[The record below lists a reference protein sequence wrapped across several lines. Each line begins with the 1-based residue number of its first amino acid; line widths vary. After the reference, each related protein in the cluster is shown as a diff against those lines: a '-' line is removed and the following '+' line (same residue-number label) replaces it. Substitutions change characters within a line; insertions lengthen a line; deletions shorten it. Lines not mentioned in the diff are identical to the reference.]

1 MVEKKYKNFLNV
13 ILIIVVIAIIAVVSY
28 VVYEYVYLRN
38 IIDANA
44 SDILDAFDKYM
55 NEKDKIQL
63 SEGEEVNEID
73 IENESDNQQATNSGT
88 TPKGVGSYSNSAT
101 GYALTYK
108 GYGVL
113 GKIELP
119 KVGLK
124 YPVLETMTNANA
136 IDVSVAVQY
145 GVRIKQGWKYSY
157 NWS

>member
-1 MVEKKYKNFLNV
+1 MTETKYKKFLNI
-13 ILIIVVIAIIAVVSY
+13 ILVIVVIAIVGVIGY
-28 VVYEYVYLRN
+28 VVYEYIYLRN

-55 NEKDKIQL
+55 T
-63 SEGEEVNEID
+63 EINKNK
-73 IENESDNQQATNSGT
+73 EDNRIIVTAGDSNNQEDSNQNSG
-88 TPKGVGSYSNSAT
+88 PSGVGNYANTST
-101 GYALTYK
+101 GYSLTYG

-124 YPVLETMTNANA
+124 YPILETMTDANA

-145 GVRIKQGWKYSY
+145 GVRFK
-157 NWS
+157 

>member
-1 MVEKKYKNFLNV
+1 MVEKKYKSFLNA
-13 ILIIVVIAIIAVVSY
+13 ILIIIIIAIIAIIGY
-28 VVYEYVYLRN
+28 VVYEYIYLRN
-38 IIDANA
+38 MIDANA

-55 NEKDKIQL
+55 NDKDKDSI
-63 SEGEEVNEID
+63 SEVAEE
-73 IENESDNQQATNSGT
+73 ENESDGQQQANSGT
-88 TPKGVGSYSNSAT
+88 SPTGVASYTNSAT

-145 GVRIKQGWKYSY
+145 GVRT
-157 NWS
+157 

>member
-1 MVEKKYKNFLNV
+1 MVEKKYKSFLNV
-13 ILIIVVIAIIAVVSY
+13 LLIMIIVAIIGIVGY
-28 VVYEYVYLRN
+28 VIYEYVYLRN

-55 NEKDKIQL
+55 NDKDKTQI
-63 SEGEEVNEID
+63 SGEGAAEE
-73 IENESDNQQATNSGT
+73 ENETSNQQTANSGT
-88 TPKGVGSYSNSAT
+88 NPTGIASYTNSAT

-124 YPVLETMTNANA
+124 YPILETMTNANA

-145 GVRIKQGWKYSY
+145 GVRT
-157 NWS
+157 

>member
-13 ILIIVVIAIIAVVSY
+13 ILIVVVIAIIAVVGY

-44 SDILDAFDKYM
+44 SDILDVFDKYM
-55 NEKDKIQL
+55 NDKDKNKI
-63 SEGEEVNEID
+63 SEIAEENQE
-73 IENESDNQQATNSGT
+73 ENESDGQEQTNSET
-88 TPKGVGSYSNSAT
+88 SPTGVDTYTNSST

-124 YPVLETMTNANA
+124 YPVLETMTDANA

-157 NWS
+157 YWS